1 MENADALVAIHS
13 QAAEI
18 PIHSGDLKALL
29 ILVAAVI
36 AGGHDIGHELVES
49 RQRTDK
55 PAVLSVAKAALIC
68 THSVSR
74 LRLFEIF

>member
-1 MENADALVAIHS
+1 MEEADAFIAIYP
-13 QAAEI
+13 QAAET
-18 PIHSGDLKALL
+18 PVHSGDLKTLL
-29 ILVAAVI
+29 ILVAAII

-49 RQRTDK
+49 WQRTDK

-74 LRLFEIF
+74 L

>member
-1 MENADALVAIHS
+1 MENPDALISLHP
-13 QAAEI
+13 QAAKVL
-18 PIHSGDLKALL
+18 IHRGNLKALL
-29 ILVAAVI
+29 ILVAAII

-74 LRLFEIF
+74 L